1 MTPDSSPPLSE
12 RTDVRGRRVTVMG
25 LGRFGGQLAAIR
37 YLLARDAR
45 VVVTDS
51 AGEAKLAD
59 SLRELDGLPLTFHL
73 GGHVESDFTE
83 TDLVVVS
90 PAVPP
95 TNPFLLKAHAA
106 GVRVVTEIELTLERI
121 YARNPEQTVIGVT
134 GTKGKSTTTAL
145 LGRMLAST
153 FPTHVGG
160 NIGRPLLNQL
170 DTIGAGDLV
179 LLELSSFMLHY
190 LGRRRFRPHVAVVTL
205 VSADHLDWHGSL
217 EAYIDA
223 KRQLV
228 RYQRP
233 TDHAVLCATSEVARG
248 FAHDTAAQVHL
259 YGPPDPAERIP
270 MRLPGEHNQ
279 LNAAGALRAA
289 TLLGVP
295 RQQALAAVADFGG
308 LPHRLEL
315 VHESGGVR
323 YYNDSIATVP
333 EAAVAALRSFPPDTV
348 LQIAGG
354 SDKGLDLSPLVAA
367 LRQQARAVLCI
378 GTLGPKLAAEVGPK
392 AELCQTLDVAVS
404 RARQLARPGDV
415 VLLSP
420 GCASYDQFPHFEAR
434 GDAFRRL
441 VCGGGP
447 EVAPPAAAVGP
458 TGAAATGRER
468 SPDR

>member
-1 MTPDSSPPLSE
+1 
-12 RTDVRGRRVTVMG
+12 MG

-37 YLLARDAR
+37 YLLAQDAR

-51 AGEAKLAD
+51 AGEAKLAE

-73 GGHVESDFTE
+73 GGHLDSDFTD

-95 TNPFLLKAHAA
+95 TNPFLLKAVAA
-106 GVRVVTEIELTLERI
+106 GVPVVTEIELTLERI
-121 YARNPEQTVIGVT
+121 YARNPQQTVVGVT

-145 LGRMLAST
+145 LGRMLASA
-153 FPTHVGG
+153 FPTHIGG
-160 NIGRPLLNQL
+160 NIGRPLLNRL
-170 DTIGAGDLV
+170 DAVAAGDLV

-190 LGRRRFRPHVAVVTL
+190 LGRRGFRPRVALVTL

-233 TDHAVLCATSEVARG
+233 GDHAVLCAASEVARG
-248 FAHDTAAQVHL
+248 FAQHTAADVHL
-259 YGPPDPAERIP
+259 YGPPAPAERIP

-279 LNAAGALRAA
+279 LNAAGALLAA

-295 RQQALAAVADFGG
+295 RQQAVAAVADFGG

-315 VHESGGVR
+315 VHEAGGVR

-333 EAAVAALRSFPPDTV
+333 EAAVAALRSFPPDSV
-348 LQIAGG
+348 LQIVGG
-354 SDKGLDLSPLVAA
+354 SDKGLDLTPLTDA
-367 LRQQARAVLCI
+367 LRAQARAVLCI
-378 GTLGPKLAAEVGPK
+378 GTLGPKLAAAVGPK
-392 AELCQTLDVAVS
+392 AELCQTLDSAVA
-404 RARQLARPGDV
+404 RARRLARQGDV

-441 VCGGGP
+441 VCEGGP
-447 EVAPPAAAVGP
+447 EVASPAAAVGP
-458 TGAAATGRER
+458 TGAAATGHERE
-468 SPDR
+468 PDR